1 MQEECLHAA
10 RPAWYTKRT
19 GKFTGGRDGR
29 GMLLAL
35 DMGNTNI
42 TIGVFEGTRLM
53 LESRVAT
60 DRTKM
65 EDQYAIDLMDIL
77 RLYGINT
84 HDFEGAIISSVV
96 PPLEHAIRGAVKKV
110 TGVTPLM
117 VGPGTKTGVNI
128 RIDNPAQLGPDLLVG
143 AVAAV
148 ARFGAPCVIWDLGT
162 ATTVSVVDKTG
173 AFLGGAIMPGVY
185 TSFDSLISRA
195 SLLPRISLETPAKVI
210 GGNSND
216 SMQSG
221 AVYGTAAMLDGMVA
235 QIRAALGAPDAPVVA
250 TGTLPDSV
258 RAACA
263 TDIVYRET
271 LVLEGLYCIWKKN
284 TRK

>member
-143 AVAAV
+143 AVALAAV
-148 ARFGAPCVIWDLGT
+148 GVAVWALLFRDPAPPAIPDIAPAVEDNAQPTGE
-162 ATTVSVVDKTG
+162 AEDKMSQAQG
-173 AFLGGAIMPGVY
+173 GGAVNLTYSDQVTLSLGERILSLQVTNPARSNQSMLLQVVVQGV
-185 TSFDSLISRA
+185 
-195 SLLPRISLETPAKVI
+195 V
-210 GGNSND
+210 
-216 SMQSG
+216 
-221 AVYGTAAMLDGMVA
+221 VA
-235 QIRAALGAPDAPVVA
+235 QS
-250 TGTLPDSV
+250 GTLPPGNS
-258 RAACA
+258 RNF
-263 TDIVYRET
+263 I
-271 LVLEGLYCIWKKN
+271 
-284 TRK
+284 